1 MNVNATSIID
11 KEHLHLK
18 IVHEISDIINQS
30 SGLETILNSVVN
42 KIGVS
47 LNFDV
52 VSIYILNEKKKH
64 LQLKATR
71 GLIVDKKNNITLLP
85 EEGLTGLVFTSMR
98 TLNVT
103 PASKHPNYKY
113 IPEIGEEKYES
124 YIGIPILLHNKC
136 VGVLIGQTVESR
148 HINPA
153 EETLFKIIASRL
165 AGLLEVADTL
175 ERLKSPS
182 IIKHE
187 TKTYQGRGVSPGIAI
202 GDAFV
207 MKGLFTHIRA

>member
-1 MNVNATSIID
+1 MNVDATSIID

-30 SGLETILNSVVN
+30 NGLETILSSVVN
-42 KIGVS
+42 KIGES
-47 LNFDV
+47 LKFDV
-52 VSIYILNEKKKH
+52 VSIYILNEKKKY

-71 GLIVDKKNNITLLP
+71 GLKVNKKSKITLLP
-85 EEGLTGLVFTSMR
+85 TEGLTGLVFSTMR

-103 PASKHPNYKY
+103 PASTHPNYKY
-113 IPEIGEEKYES
+113 FPEIGEEQYES
-124 YIGIPILLHNKC
+124 YIGIPIILHNKC
-136 VGVLIGQTVESR
+136 VGVLIGQTIETR

-175 ERLKSPS
+175 
-182 IIKHE
+182 
-187 TKTYQGRGVSPGIAI
+187 
-202 GDAFV
+202 
-207 MKGLFTHIRA
+207 